1 VVQPRAFFQD
11 SREGV
16 RCTHRVSESRGGTLM
31 LLEQGQ
37 DALATTGEIRN
48 AQSEMA
54 NLKSQISDHSH
65 SMVAGGLLEMS

>member
-1 VVQPRAFFQD
+1 
-11 SREGV
+11 
-16 RCTHRVSESRGGTLM
+16 M